1 MYTIEDLTNLKEAL
15 AIGATTVT
23 VQGRSITYRS
33 LNDMIRIIKIISDEL
48 AANEAL
54 TENTSTVIAT
64 FDKKGRKC

>member
-23 VQGRSITYRS
+23 VGGRSITYRS
-33 LNDMIRIIKIISDEL
+33 LNDMIRLIKIISGEL
-48 AANEAL
+48 AGDDAL
-54 TENTSTVIAT
+54 LENSSTVIAS

>member
-33 LNDMIRIIKIISDEL
+33 LNDMIRLIKIISNEL
-48 AANEAL
+48 ASEDAL
-54 TENTSTVIAT
+54 LENSSTVVAT